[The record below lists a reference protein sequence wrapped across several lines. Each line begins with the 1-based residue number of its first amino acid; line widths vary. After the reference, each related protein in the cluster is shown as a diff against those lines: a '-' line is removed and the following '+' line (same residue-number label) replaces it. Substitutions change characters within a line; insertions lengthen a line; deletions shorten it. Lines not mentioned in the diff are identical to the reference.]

1 MDQEVELAPGAVD
14 GRENSVHGR
23 SVGDIA
29 GDDEACAEFVG
40 ERFDSLL
47 DRLALVGERQ
57 FGALCGTRLGD
68 APGDGTVVGDAH
80 DEPAFAR
87 HQIAGYPSSLFFG
100 QSLAHPTRKAIAV
113 QMRHSGNGRNR
124 RGPEEKAIKTA
135 GYRLAVEAPDAVAE
149 AAGDSFGLARLF
161 ASAQQHDDVPADP
174 ALAVDKR

>member
-87 HQIAGYPSSLFFG
+87 HQIAGYPG
-100 QSLAHPTRKAIAV
+100 GTRRSFTHRSGALLHCFSAKVWRILHERPLRSRCAIRAMGATV
-113 QMRHSGNGRNR
+113 AGR
-124 RGPEEKAIKTA
+124 KKK
-135 GYRLAVEAPDAVAE
+135 
-149 AAGDSFGLARLF
+149 
-161 ASAQQHDDVPADP
+161 Q
-174 ALAVDKR
+174 